1 MDDINTALLEAH
13 EADREEAH
21 ESASEALH
29 AIEALQFTDTWMELP
44 LVVQR
49 QLSAAHATLGA
60 LSRGLAEG

>member
-1 MDDINTALLEAH
+1 MDINTALLEAH

-29 AIEALQFTDTWMELP
+29 AIEALQCTDTWMELP
-44 LVVQR
+44 LAVQR

-60 LSRGLAEG
+60 LSHGLAEG